1 MTATA
6 EDWVRR
12 IEEVLDKFNLS
23 KEEYW
28 KDPDKFYENI
38 KDEEINR
45 NVNII
50 RSTFASYIE
59 LDSGYYTTNFN
70 TTASICAAI
79 PLAALRTTPKNI
91 FINILRP

>member
-1 MTATA
+1 MTITA

-38 KDEEINR
+38 KDEEKLEPFYGGQEKC
-45 NVNII
+45 VN
-50 RSTFASYIE
+50 
-59 LDSGYYTTNFN
+59 N
-70 TTASICAAI
+70 T
-79 PLAALRTTPKNI
+79 
-91 FINILRP
+91 IL

>member
-1 MTATA
+1 MTITA

-38 KDEEINR
+38 KNEEIR
-45 NVNII
+45 AFYGGQERCVNKD
-50 RSTFASYIE
+50 F
-59 LDSGYYTTNFN
+59 
-70 TTASICAAI
+70 
-79 PLAALRTTPKNI
+79 K
-91 FINILRP
+91 

>member
-28 KDPDKFYENI
+28 KDPDKFY
-38 KDEEINR
+38 DGR
-45 NVNII
+45 
-50 RSTFASYIE
+50 
-59 LDSGYYTTNFN
+59 LDLDRG
-70 TTASICAAI
+70 
-79 PLAALRTTPKNI
+79 
-91 FINILRP
+91 

>member
-38 KDEEINR
+38 KDEEIRAFYGGQERYAN
-45 NVNII
+45 
-50 RSTFASYIE
+50 
-59 LDSGYYTTNFN
+59 
-70 TTASICAAI
+70 
-79 PLAALRTTPKNI
+79 
-91 FINILRP
+91 

>member
-1 MTATA
+1 MTITA

-38 KDEEINR
+38 KDEEIR
-45 NVNII
+45 AFLWWEEKCVN
-50 RSTFASYIE
+50 
-59 LDSGYYTTNFN
+59 N
-70 TTASICAAI
+70 T
-79 PLAALRTTPKNI
+79 
-91 FINILRP
+91 IL

>member
-1 MTATA
+1 MTITA

-38 KDEEINR
+38 KMKKLEPFMVGKRDVLIKTLNELIW
-45 NVNII
+45 II
-50 RSTFASYIE
+50 
-59 LDSGYYTTNFN
+59 N
-70 TTASICAAI
+70 TT
-79 PLAALRTTPKNI
+79 
-91 FINILRP
+91 

>member
-1 MTATA
+1 MTITA

-38 KDEEINR
+38 KDEEIR
-45 NVNII
+45 AFLWWV
-50 RSTFASYIE
+50 REMCSSV
-59 LDSGYYTTNFN
+59 
-70 TTASICAAI
+70 
-79 PLAALRTTPKNI
+79 R
-91 FINILRP
+91 

>member
-38 KDEEINR
+38 KDEEIR
-45 NVNII
+45 AFFMVGK
-50 RSTFASYIE
+50 RDM
-59 LDSGYYTTNFN
+59 LTNN
-70 TTASICAAI
+70 
-79 PLAALRTTPKNI
+79 
-91 FINILRP
+91 

>member
-1 MTATA
+1 MLFILTQIIMPITA

-38 KDEEINR
+38 KDEEIR
-45 NVNII
+45 AFLWWA
-50 RSTFASYIE
+50 RE
-59 LDSGYYTTNFN
+59 M
-70 TTASICAAI
+70 C
-79 PLAALRTTPKNI
+79 
-91 FINILRP
+91 

>member
-38 KDEEINR
+38 KDEEIRAFLLVGKR
-45 NVNII
+45 NVLII
-50 RSTFASYIE
+50 
-59 LDSGYYTTNFN
+59 
-70 TTASICAAI
+70 
-79 PLAALRTTPKNI
+79 
-91 FINILRP
+91 ILK

>member
-1 MTATA
+1 MLFILTIKQQNQIIMTITA

-38 KDEEINR
+38 KDEEIR
-45 NVNII
+45 AFLWWA
-50 RSTFASYIE
+50 RE
-59 LDSGYYTTNFN
+59 M
-70 TTASICAAI
+70 C
-79 PLAALRTTPKNI
+79 
-91 FINILRP
+91 

>member
-1 MTATA
+1 MTITA

-38 KDEEINR
+38 KDEEIR
-45 NVNII
+45 A
-50 RSTFASYIE
+50 FLWWAC
-59 LDSGYYTTNFN
+59 LLYT
-70 TTASICAAI
+70 SRC
-79 PLAALRTTPKNI
+79 L
-91 FINILRP
+91 

>member
-23 KEEYW
+23 KEENW

-38 KDEEINR
+38 KDEEIR
-45 NVNII
+45 AFLWW
-50 RSTFASYIE
+50 TFGFGQRI
-59 LDSGYYTTNFN
+59 N
-70 TTASICAAI
+70 TLSH
-79 PLAALRTTPKNI
+79 
-91 FINILRP
+91 

>member
-1 MTATA
+1 MTITA

-38 KDEEINR
+38 KDEEIRAFLWWAREMCFINDGNR
-45 NVNII
+45 
-50 RSTFASYIE
+50 RYI
-59 LDSGYYTTNFN
+59 LDST
-70 TTASICAAI
+70 
-79 PLAALRTTPKNI
+79 
-91 FINILRP
+91 